1 MSDIF
6 TVYNIIVGI
15 LVAFLILLL
24 YIIRNLLLKNEKYED
39 VVQDQTQYLQ
49 NVSNAIGE
57 GQKHLKNL
65 DEKGVFQSDDEVG
78 YFFEQMK
85 YVQDELNRYML
96 PENYGKKESEG

>member
-1 MSDIF
+1 MTDIF

-49 NVSNAIGE
+49 NISNAIGE

-96 PENYGKKESEG
+96 PKNYGKKESEG

>member
-1 MSDIF
+1 MTDIF

-49 NVSNAIGE
+49 NISNAIGE

>member
-6 TVYNIIVGI
+6 TVYNIIIGI

-24 YIIRNLLLKNEKYED
+24 YIIRNLLLKNERYED